1 MTMDFATLAPL
12 FALLAVVGVFAGLIA
27 GLLGIG
33 GGAVLVPAFYYV
45 FSSLGFPTT
54 HLMHVA
60 VATSLATI
68 VFTSQRSV
76 RTHASKGAVDWP
88 LLKAWAPWVAA
99 GAAGGGLVA
108 GALDTRGLMAVF
120 GALALL
126 TAANM
131 AFGSPRRRL
140 GEAPP
145 EGGTRAAWGLGLGF
159 LSAMMGIGGG
169 AFGVAILSLYGVAI
183 HRAIGTASGFGAI
196 IALPSMLLFIVTG
209 LGQPDRP
216 PYSLGYVNLPAFL
229 LITPLTALLA
239 PYGARLAHRMDV
251 KPLKRIFAVF
261 LALMALN
268 MLRKAIFGV

>member
-1 MTMDFATLAPL
+1 MALDFSTLAPL
-12 FALLAVVGVFAGLIA
+12 LALLALVGVFAGLIA

-45 FSSLGFPTT
+45 FSALGFPQT

-88 LLKAWAPWVAA
+88 LLKAWAPWVAGGA
-99 GAAGGGLVA
+99 ALGGLAAGGM
-108 GALDTRGLMAVF
+108 DTRGLMAVF
-120 GALALL
+120 GGLALL
-126 TAANM
+126 TATNM
-131 AFGSPRRRL
+131 AL
-140 GEAPP
+140 GNPKRQLGAAPP
-145 EGGTRAAWGLGLGF
+145 EGGIRAAWGLGLGF
-159 LSAMMGIGGG
+159 LSALMGIGGG

-196 IALPSMLLFIVTG
+196 IALPSMILFILTG
-209 LGQPDRP
+209 WGQPDRP
-216 PYSLGYVNLPAFL
+216 PYSLGYVNLPAFA

-239 PYGARLAHRMDV
+239 PYGARLAHRLDV
-251 KPLKRIFAVF
+251 KLLKRVFAVF
-261 LALMALN
+261 LAAMALN
-268 MLRKAIFGV
+268 MLRKALLG